1 MEEEI
6 WYVDTMTSLTS
17 ILLNCTHSLLYDIT
31 LFCHPPFSKTL
42 HLLHQTKHYS
52 TLISSVYVFIKV
64 AASKAAFIKHT
75 VNIFFLSVCLFS
87 FNRYVQPWSLNRW
100 GKNTF
105 LIHGYE
111 PHDGT
116 FSILLKDGNFKN
128 CFFWR
133 TQKSWDWKHGFCMAA
148 WWIWVTIMVHT
159 CH

>member
-1 MEEEI
+1 MMEKEI

-17 ILLNCTHSLLYDIT
+17 ILLNCTHSLLYDIP

-100 GKNTF
+100 GK
-105 LIHGYE
+105 I
-111 PHDGT
+111 
-116 FSILLKDGNFKN
+116 
-128 CFFWR
+128 FFWF
-133 TQKSWDWKHGFCMAA
+133 TVMSHMMVLSLFFWKMEILKTAFPEGHKNHETENMDFV
-148 WWIWVTIMVHT
+148 WQHDESE
-159 CH
+159 